1 MTVQSRTL
9 TALAAGALALSG
21 AGVAQAQTAYTPYG
35 SQNRTVPSSCR
46 NVESMANGYVSA
58 ECQTQGGWRW
68 SAIRTVDC
76 RSDLTNR
83 GGVLSCTGATA
94 TTGPLYPDDGN
105 YGGQTTTSPVEG
117 GVIGALLGAVFG
129 NAYGS
134 TQQMDDAYAQ
144 GRRPLG
150 EQRVALEAR
159 IDAGVRDGSLTRAEA
174 TRLRDDYDGLVRL
187 ETRYAADGRLTT
199 DERDD
204 LRQRYNALSQR
215 VDDQRA
221 DGQGYGYGWQP
232 LAEQRSQFRARVDA
246 AERNRNLNR
255 YEAARLRSDFDALV
269 RVEDGYR
276 RDGISDREQQ
286 DLTSR
291 LAELNRRV
299 GDGYDGGYNDGGYN
313 NAADPRAVRIEAN
326 ISAGERNG
334 RISRTEAARLRAEL
348 NDLSRRWS
356 DLEARVDQA
365 RR

>member
-1 MTVQSRTL
+1 MTLHTRTL
-9 TALAAGALALSG
+9 TALAASALALSA
-21 AGVAQAQTAYTPYG
+21 AGTASAQTSYSSYG
-35 SQNRTVPSSCR
+35 SQSRQVPSSCR
-46 NVESMANGYVSA
+46 NVETMANGYVSA

-68 SAIRTVDC
+68 SAIRTLDC
-76 RSDLTNR
+76 RSDLSNR

-94 TTGPLYPDDGN
+94 TTGPLYPDDSG
-105 YGGQTTTSPVEG
+105 YGGQTSTAPAEG

-134 TQQMDDAYAQ
+134 NQQMDDAYQQ

-159 IDAGVRDGSLTRAEA
+159 IDAGVRDGTLTRTEA
-174 TRLRDDYDGLVRL
+174 TRLRDEYDNLVRL

-199 DERDD
+199 DERND
-204 LRQRYNALSQR
+204 LRDRYNALTQR

-221 DGQGYGYGWQP
+221 DGPAYGWQP
-232 LAEQRSQFRARVDA
+232 LSQGRSQFLARVDT
-246 AERNRNLNR
+246 AERNRTLSR
-255 YEAARLRSDFDALV
+255 YEATRLRSDYDALV

-276 RDGISDREQQ
+276 RDGFSDREQQ
-286 DLTSR
+286 DLTTR
-291 LAELNRRV
+291 LAELNRRL
-299 GDGYDGGYNDGGYN
+299 GDGGGYNDVGYGD
-313 NAADPRAVRIEAN
+313 DPRAAQIEAR

-334 RISRTEAARLRAEL
+334 SLSRNDAARLRDEL
-348 NDLSRRWS
+348 RELTRRWS

>member
-1 MTVQSRTL
+1 MTVSSRTL
-9 TALAAGALALSG
+9 TALAAGTPALSA
-21 AGVAQAQTAYTPYG
+21 AGTASAQSGYTAYG
-35 SQNRTVPSSCR
+35 SQNRQVPSSCR
-46 NVESMANGYVSA
+46 NVETMANGYVSA

-68 SAIRTVDC
+68 SAIRTLDC

-105 YGGQTTTSPVEG
+105 YGSQTTTGPVEG

-134 TQQMDDAYAQ
+134 NQQMDDAYQQ
-144 GRRPLG
+144 GRRPLN

-159 IDAGVRDGSLTRAEA
+159 IDAGVRDGSLTRTEA
-174 TRLRDDYDGLVRL
+174 SRLRNDYDGLVQL

-199 DERDD
+199 DERND

-221 DGQGYGYGWQP
+221 DGQTWGWQP
-232 LAEQRSQFRARVDA
+232 LAQQRSQFMARVDT
-246 AERNRNLNR
+246 AERNRTVSR
-255 YEAARLRSDFDALV
+255 YEATRLRSDFDALV

-286 DLTSR
+286 DLANR

-299 GDGYDGGYNDGGYN
+299 GDGYDGVYNEGGYGYGT
-313 NAADPRAVRIEAN
+313 DPRAARIEAN

-334 RISRTEAARLRAEL
+334 RISRSEAIRLRAEL
-348 NDLSRRWS
+348 NDLTRRWS
-356 DLEARVDQA
+356 DLETRVDQA